1 MHALGAT
8 QWEPPSSELYSQ
20 FDASDTYRVD
30 SDLKSV
36 NDKSTYNEEFNEPLT
51 DDPWDSVNVDDD
63 SDYKATRAP
72 YDYDRGFNDRGGG
85 PEEYS
90 DDEDWSVDKPQPSV
104 HASYGT
110 KRLSKISKTLN
121 SFKSSLGSLKAI
133 IKTKVTK
140 KDVLSTKAIRQNFDS
155 GYDDAQGGYDDPPN
169 SYENNEGVYRDS
181 SGGRRQADRD
191 AYRTTFQQD
200 RDPIGETGSSRG
212 NQNSDYDRNYDS
224 RNDAGD
230 SRQFDQESRVHS
242 TSKRPIDADQHS
254 ATRNEIERRDL
265 EKTKTSVVENR
276 DSSVQKK
283 SAYDIEEERLDTLFT
298 KTENVPKAQHKKISV
313 SSMGRMDNDL
323 WADYDAGE
331 QKVRVKDKG
340 TTISNL
346 SISEGDLEGHL
357 SVKDRI
363 RSLSSGIW
371 SVCGGMVRSV
381 SPIVPGTALT
391 AGRVFVVSLSAAPMR
406 TMLLMT
412 LFLMQDV
419 LLPLLLLGV
428 VVAVRQAVQTITPPS
443 LLFTAREKSTFI
455 IVPSPSDLPTSTAPH
470 SSSFRPMTGESGA
483 GDVTE
488 GGSLWDQAVF
498 IMGKKNDLVKGH
510 SAGTA
515 GSTSTDSDFMKESS
529 SSSSSSRD
537 SGDGGGTV
545 SGGKSV
551 GGSADM
557 QKDSSDHSNL
567 SGDNQFLFPDPTTE
581 GSDPI
586 FSSKFDE
593 DFFSS
598 PGEVIGKSVPRTINF
613 FTESFHGLPALFV
626 ALEGRLLG
634 LLKVVKDTANGISK
648 RSAACALLSV
658 IFLTGIVCGVFLPAL
673 EKNIGEEIVT
683 HARSKT
689 NTMRVMQSEAI
700 QSSSASAMS
709 GGNNNNGN
717 DYSSNNDYDSD
728 KDSSSDDYHEDSV
741 NDNDINDVGN
751 DYMFEDEN
759 GMEADEEDDDED
771 AGMISIM
778 MKKVK
783 KVFSRGM
790 RRSHV
795 SPTVN
800 AEQRSFT
807 YSTGGALGGGGSGVG
822 PRPLGSVYLSGSALS
837 SPLSLMMSVWRGY
850 LCSFYLFFS
859 LLFLSLLAI
868 DEQLKRAISLPYVAA
883 LLFSL
888 SEIYLSQPSRRSDI
902 LSSEVGSEAGTGSGG
917 GTSGRDVAGAAG

>member
-1 MHALGAT
+1 M
-8 QWEPPSSELYSQ
+8 
-20 FDASDTYRVD
+20 
-30 SDLKSV
+30 

-104 HASYGT
+104 HASHGT

-169 SYENNEGVYRDS
+169 SYENNEGVYTDS
-181 SGGRRQADRD
+181 SGGRRQADMD
-191 AYRTTFQQD
+191 EYRPAFQQD
-200 RDPIGETGSSRG
+200 RDPIGETGFSRG
-212 NQNSDYDRNYDS
+212 NQNSDYDRNYHS

-254 ATRNEIERRDL
+254 ANPNEIERRDL

-276 DSSVQKK
+276 ESSVQKK
-283 SAYDIEEERLDTLFT
+283 SAYDIEEERLDTIFSR
-298 KTENVPKAQHKKISV
+298 TENVPTAQHKKISV

-340 TTISNL
+340 TIIPDL

-357 SVKDRI
+357 SMKERI
-363 RSLSSGIW
+363 RSLCSGIW
-371 SVCGGMVRSV
+371 SVCSGLVRSV

-391 AGRVFVVSLSAAPMR
+391 AGRVFAVSLSAAPMR

-455 IVPSPSDLPTSTAPH
+455 IVPSPPDLSTSTAPH
-470 SSSFRPMTGESGA
+470 SSSFRPVTGESGA

-498 IMGKKNDLVKGH
+498 IMGKKNDL

-515 GSTSTDSDFMKESS
+515 GSTSPDSDFMRK

-537 SGDGGGTV
+537 GGDGGGTG

-567 SGDNQFLFPDPTTE
+567 SGDNQFSLPDPTTE
-581 GSDPI
+581 GSDSI

-634 LLKVVKDTANGISK
+634 LLKVIKDTANGISK

-658 IFLTGIVCGVFLPAL
+658 IFLIVIVCGVFLPAL
-673 EKNIGEEIVT
+673 EKNIGEEIVA

-709 GGNNNNGN
+709 GGNDNNGN
-717 DYSSNNDYDSD
+717 DYD
-728 KDSSSDDYHEDSV
+728 SSDDYHEDSV
-741 NDNDINDVGN
+741 NDNNVNDNDINDVGN
-751 DYMFEDEN
+751 DYVFEDEN
-759 GMEADEEDDDED
+759 GMEEDDEDDDED

-783 KVFSRGM
+783 KVFSRGK

-807 YSTGGALGGGGSGVG
+807 YSKGGGLDGGGGGSGVG
-822 PRPLGSVYLSGSALS
+822 PRSLGSLYLSGSALS

-850 LCSFYLFFS
+850 LCSFYLFLS
-859 LLFLSLLAI
+859 LLFVSLLAI

-902 LSSEVGSEAGTGSGG
+902 FSSETGSEAGTGLGG
-917 GTSGRDVAGAAG
+917 GTSGRDVASAAG